1 MEITEVRIFPADEE
15 RFRAYVT
22 VTFDDCFVIKDL
34 KIIRGPKGHFVGM
47 PSKRGKDG
55 RYYEIISAI
64 TAEARNM
71 LEEKVFAEYEKM
83 IGEPITRRKLES

>member
-1 MEITEVRIFPADEE
+1 
-15 RFRAYVT
+15 
-22 VTFDDCFVIKDL
+22 
-34 KIIRGPKGHFVGM
+34 M

>member
-1 MEITEVRIFPADEE
+1 
-15 RFRAYVT
+15 
-22 VTFDDCFVIKDL
+22 
-34 KIIRGPKGHFVGM
+34 M

-71 LEEKVFAEYEKM
+71 PEEKVFAEYEKM